1 MASTLAAPDRKLG
14 FLFADH
20 LVLDESPTRDFYKE
34 LLRGLAHKNNNLL
47 AVVQGFSSLIL
58 MTDGLDEN
66 TQESVTEMR
75 TAALHHSNLS
85 ERILTAGGCA
95 RLSPQSLQL
104 RDFLPLMESKFAEIC
119 RACGAEFSMTLA
131 PRVSPVL
138 ADASRL
144 KEAILELLHNAAEA
158 AGAKGT
164 VELLLL
170 PPGELSAAGEGRVDL
185 VIRNDGAGIPED
197 RLPQVFKPFM
207 TTKGHNHFGLGLTLA
222 GVLAG
227 QMKAR
232 LGLASANGLTTAWLA
247 LPTAG

>member
-1 MASTLAAPDRKLG
+1 MASTLTAPDRKLG

-20 LVLDESPTRDFYKE
+20 LILEESPTRDFYKE

-58 MTDGLDEN
+58 MTDGLDES
-66 TQESVTEMR
+66 TQESVREMR
-75 TAALHHSNLS
+75 TASLHHSNLS

-95 RLSPQSLQL
+95 RMSPQSLQL

-119 RACGAEFSMTLA
+119 KASGADFTLN
-131 PRVSPVL
+131 VSPKVPPVS

-144 KEAILELLHNAAEA
+144 KEAIQELLCNAAEA
-158 AGAKGT
+158 AGPGGT
-164 VELLLL
+164 VEMLLL
-170 PPGELSAAGEGRVDL
+170 PAGELSAAGEGRVDL
-185 VIRNDGAGIPED
+185 IIRNNGAGISEE

-207 TTKGHNHFGLGLTLA
+207 STKGHNHFGLGLTIA

-232 LGLASANGLTTAWLA
+232 LGLASRDGLTTAWLA
-247 LPTAG
+247 LPAVG